1 LINMNKRELGQ
12 ILLKAV
18 KTGKCVLGL
27 REVQKSIRGSKIVIY
42 STKIPKD
49 KLKQLIEACRAVN
62 VPTLPYEGTSFELGS
77 LCGKRFRISALAVK
91 AAGDA
96 DLTPLL
102 NEAVQPSY
110 A

>member
-1 LINMNKRELGQ
+1 MNKRELGQ
-12 ILLKAV
+12 ILSRVV

-27 REVQKSIRGSKIVIY
+27 REVQKSVRGSKIIIY
-42 STKIPKD
+42 STKIPRD
-49 KLKQLIEACRAVN
+49 KIKQLLEACRAAN
-62 VPTLPYEGTSFELGS
+62 VPTLAYDGTSFELGS
-77 LCGKRFRISALAVK
+77 LCGKRFRVSALAVK
-91 AAGDA
+91 AAGDV

>member
-1 LINMNKRELGQ
+1 MNKRELGQ
-12 ILLKAV
+12 ILSRVV

-27 REVQKSIRGSKIVIY
+27 REVQKSVRGSKIVIY
-42 STKIPKD
+42 STKVPNN
-49 KLKQLIEACRAVN
+49 KLKQLIEACRAAN

-77 LCGKRFRISALAVK
+77 LCGKKFRVSALAVK
-91 AAGDA
+91 AAGDV